1 MFKKILIVIGMIA
14 AFALLG
20 GYFYFAN
27 SLQAQE
33 RQEKIC
39 KEIRITIKDS
49 LINNYTD
56 ENEIRGLIRDNFDNH
71 IGAQIDKIDYYG
83 IEKLLNNSNAIK
95 KSEVYITNDGTLC
108 IDVIQRRAIVRI
120 IQERDYYIDEEG
132 YTLTLKKGLTP
143 DLPIIK
149 GSIPVNFR
157 ELQRGLSND
166 EDEKKWISKVVN
178 LAKYL
183 EQNSIWDDV
192 IDTFVVRNN
201 TMKIVPSIGEQSINF
216 GTFNSNEIDGKFQKL
231 EAFYTTVIP
240 NVGWDRYSSVD
251 LQFKDQIVCK

>member
-1 MFKKILIVIGMIA
+1 MIV
-14 AFALLG
+14 AFGLLG

-33 RQEKIC
+33 RQQRVC
-39 KEIRITIKDS
+39 KDIRITIKDS

-56 ENEIRGLIRDNFDNH
+56 EGEIRGLIRDNFDDH

-95 KSEVYITNDGTLC
+95 KSEVYLTNDGTLC
-108 IDVIQRRAIVRI
+108 VDVIQRRAIVRV
-120 IQERDYYIDEEG
+120 IQDKDYYIDEDG

-149 GSIPVNFR
+149 GSIPVNFK
-157 ELQRGLSND
+157 ELQRGLSEDKND
-166 EDEKKWISKVVN
+166 QEWIAQVVN

-183 EQNSIWDDV
+183 EENSTWNSL
-192 IDTFVVRNN
+192 IDTFVVRNRD
-201 TMKIVPSIGEQSINF
+201 MKIVPAVGTQIINF
-216 GTFNSNEIDGKFQKL
+216 GTFTSDEIDEKFQKL
-231 EAFYTTVIP
+231 EAFYTSIIP
-240 NVGWDRYSSVD
+240 NVGWDKYSSVD
-251 LQFKDQIVCK
+251 LQFKNQIVCK